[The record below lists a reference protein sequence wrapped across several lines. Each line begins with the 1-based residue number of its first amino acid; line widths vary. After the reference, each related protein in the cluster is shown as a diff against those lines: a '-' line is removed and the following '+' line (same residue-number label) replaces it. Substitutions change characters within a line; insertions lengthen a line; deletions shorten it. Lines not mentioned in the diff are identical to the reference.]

1 MKESEIINLELYD
14 SVGGSGEQKNLLLV
28 DDHEMILIGMKTFL
42 EKKTGWIVSGVAKS
56 IASAKE
62 LLQSKSPSE
71 LPQIIIID
79 IELGEENGFDLA
91 LYVRESFPSVK
102 IIMYTMHDENDYIL
116 KAKQIKIDGYISKAS
131 DSEEF
136 VKCIDTISA
145 GNKYLENRLLEGQSV
160 IDEALSLLTKREAT
174 IFKEMITGKT
184 NEEIATALSLSKH
197 SVEVYA
203 TTIYEKTFC
212 QNRTEFLKK
221 FR

>member
-1 MKESEIINLELYD
+1 
-14 SVGGSGEQKNLLLV
+14 
-28 DDHEMILIGMKTFL
+28 MILIGMKTFL

-91 LYVRESFPSVK
+91 LYVRKSFPSVK